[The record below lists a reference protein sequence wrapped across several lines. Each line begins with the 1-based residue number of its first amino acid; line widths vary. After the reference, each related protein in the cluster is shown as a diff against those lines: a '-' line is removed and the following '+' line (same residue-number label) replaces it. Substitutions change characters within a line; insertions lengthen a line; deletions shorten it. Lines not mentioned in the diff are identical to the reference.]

1 MCHEARDSMM
11 SPEDRR
17 ILDEFSRRARER
29 FPDARIWVFGSRA
42 RGNASWDSDFDI
54 CIVLKRVDG
63 EAIRWIRSIA
73 WEIGFGNERVITTVI
88 MDSEQF
94 ERGPMSESTLV
105 GNILQEGIA
114 A

>member
-1 MCHEARDSMM
+1 MISHD
-11 SPEDRR
+11 DRR
-17 ILDEFSRRARER
+17 ILDEFSSRVRDR

-42 RGNASWDSDFDI
+42 RGNASWDSDFDT
-54 CIVLKRVDG
+54 CVVLAHVD
-63 EAIRWIRSIA
+63 EEITHWIRSIA
-73 WEIGFGNERVITTVI
+73 WEIGFENQRVITTII

-94 ERGPMSESTLV
+94 EKGPMSESTLI